1 MKQDIPFEP
10 VVGVSIAIVPSADPD
25 EALLDEAGPLTWQV
39 FLLNNNDF
47 PLANV
52 LIAADG
58 YGTQPTG
65 EAVKT
70 STLRYHFPEIEAH
83 SATPIELIDPAVFHL
98 TNQYWVSYYQGPRIF
113 DKKFL
118 FVPDSIVLANCSRL
132 DLLAGRAGVLH
143 G

>member
-1 MKQDIPFEP
+1 MKRDILFEP

-25 EALLDEAGPLTWQV
+25 EALLDEAEPLTWQV

-70 STLRYHFPEIEAH
+70 STLRYHFPEIAAH

-98 TNQYWVSYYQGPRIF
+98 TNQYWVSYYQEQRIF

-118 FVPDSIVLANCSRL
+118 FVPDSIVPANFSRL